1 MKRSYGYT
9 GVRYRSP
16 LRNAVQLHL
25 LCIALN
31 MRRMLVLAH

>member
-9 GVRYRSP
+9 GVRYRS
-16 LRNAVQLHL
+16 LVRNAVQLHL